1 MNNLRIAFV
10 LGTRP
15 EILKLASVIQ
25 EAKRLEI
32 HCTVIH
38 TGQHYDHNMSAVFFE
53 DLGLPEPDVFIGV
66 GSGSHGYQT
75 GKGLMDVEKY
85 FLESR
90 PDVVAVVGDTNA
102 GVSGALA
109 ACKLGIP
116 VAHFEAGAR
125 SYDWTMP
132 EEINRRLL
140 DSVSRF
146 CFAPTQLC
154 LKRLQYEGRKEDSW
168 YVGDT
173 LVETAMSI
181 AEKLGGADELLAQ
194 YGLKEGQFCLLT
206 IHRADNVDD
215 TERLRAILTALNS
228 LDYPVLFPIHP
239 RTKKKILDANLSSC
253 ISRMV
258 LADPLP
264 YTSFL
269 KLIRASRF
277 VVTDSGGL
285 QQEAAIFEKHSL
297 TLRDNTEWM
306 ETVFTGGN
314 KLVHAEVEELQ
325 REAVAIIND
334 SVEKNL
340 LNPFELGAS
349 SRALTILLRAWQK
362 NELSYPVSNFFER
375 AYDEHL

>member
-1 MNNLRIAFV
+1 MKNLRIAFV

-15 EILKLASVIQ
+15 EILKLASVIR
-25 EAKRLEI
+25 EANKLGIE
-32 HCTVIH
+32 CTVVH

-66 GSGSHGYQT
+66 GSGSHGDQT
-75 GKGLMDVEKY
+75 GKGLMEVERYLK
-85 FLESR
+85 ESK

-140 DSVSRF
+140 DSISRF

-173 LVETAMSI
+173 LVETAMDI
-181 AEKLGGADELLAQ
+181 AGRLGSSEALFTKF
-194 YGLKEGQFCLLT
+194 GLKNGEFCLLT

-215 TERLRAILTALNS
+215 TERLRSILTALNS
-228 LDYPVLFPIHP
+228 LEYPVLFPVHP
-239 RTKKKILDANLSSC
+239 RTKKKIHDANLSSC
-253 ISRMV
+253 VSRIIM
-258 LADPLP
+258 ADPLP
-264 YTSFL
+264 YTSFM

-277 VVTDSGGL
+277 VVTDSGGV
-285 QQEAAIFEKHSL
+285 QQEAAIFEKPSL

-306 ETVFTGGN
+306 ETIFSGGN
-314 KLVHAEVEELQ
+314 KLVHAEIGELK
-325 REAVAIIND
+325 REALAIINSD
-334 SVEKNL
+334 LENKLV
-340 LNPFELGAS
+340 NPFELGAS
-349 SRALTILLRAWQK
+349 AKALKILLEAWK
-362 NELSYPVSNFFER
+362 KSELSYRVSNFFEHD
-375 AYDEHL
+375 YDRHL